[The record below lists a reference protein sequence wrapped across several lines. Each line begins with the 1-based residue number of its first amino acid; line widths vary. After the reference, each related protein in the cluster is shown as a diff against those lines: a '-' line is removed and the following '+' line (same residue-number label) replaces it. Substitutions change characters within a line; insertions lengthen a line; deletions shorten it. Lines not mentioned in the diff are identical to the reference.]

1 MFLFPQ
7 AEGSKER
14 GPSQPF
20 QPDAWLPLGPLTLL
34 LGRWALANFPG
45 GIAFAPC
52 RSDPGIWH
60 DPVLRWI
67 ECHSRPLRNRP
78 GQDQGDPSLGQP
90 PPCHSLR
97 EPREVPAQALPATPA
112 PIGFV
117 HDPFSSLLCPP
128 PQPVCRHCTPA
139 LGAMS
144 WVFTGRPSK
153 KPHFWFIVCTGSTCA
168 RLGRRGPLLDVL
180 SLAYSLSQIPL
191 SSPCLLQ
198 PVGGGERGEDLNFSC
213 F

>member
-128 PQPVCRHCTPA
+128 PPACLSALHTSIGGDVVGIHREAQQKAPLLVHCLHWLHMRQAGQAGTPA
-139 LGAMS
+139 RCPQPGL
-144 WVFTGRPSK
+144 
-153 KPHFWFIVCTGSTCA
+153 
-168 RLGRRGPLLDVL
+168 
-180 SLAYSLSQIPL
+180 LSQPDPSFLPL
-191 SSPCLLQ
+191 PPPAC
-198 PVGGGERGEDLNFSC
+198 GGGGARGRS
-213 F
+213 